1 MSCVRSSPR
10 FDDWFII
17 LDGYD
22 ENGYNYEKKK
32 YWDEDDHV
40 CSLTDKRIPFHFLTT
55 KLNDSGSFSKLL
67 QNATKKQSPL
77 SRHRTLIE
85 RAGDGNISKWHSN
98 DFLKTK
104 ERYGRFEF
112 PK

>member
-55 KLNDSGSFSKLL
+55 KLNDSGSFSKYRSQDL
-67 QNATKKQSPL
+67 N
-77 SRHRTLIE
+77 
-85 RAGDGNISKWHSN
+85 
-98 DFLKTK
+98 F
-104 ERYGRFEF
+104 RF
-112 PK
+112 

>member
-55 KLNDSGSFSKLL
+55 KLNDSGSFS
-67 QNATKKQSPL
+67 TKMPPRNVL
-77 SRHRTLIE
+77 EI
-85 RAGDGNISKWHSN
+85 GI
-98 DFLKTK
+98 LKTK
-104 ERYGRFEF
+104 ERYGWFEF

>member
-55 KLNDSGSFSKLL
+55 KLNDSGSFSKQIPRSES
-67 QNATKKQSPL
+67 QN
-77 SRHRTLIE
+77 
-85 RAGDGNISKWHSN
+85 
-98 DFLKTK
+98 LKCTIAHPYRRSDDLK
-104 ERYGRFEF
+104 FTILH
-112 PK
+112 K

>member
-55 KLNDSGSFSKLL
+55 KLNDSGSFSK
-67 QNATKKQSPL
+67 KDIK
-77 SRHRTLIE
+77 I
-85 RAGDGNISKWHSN
+85 
-98 DFLKTK
+98 
-104 ERYGRFEF
+104 
-112 PK
+112 